1 MENSFLPSLTI
12 LTKSLTRSIWTR
24 FSYFLFFFLITVD
37 EEAKNERKK
46 SWEWNE
52 KEYGDENLVNDL
64 CLSTRPLLSIP
75 GLIYGGSR
83 VTCWDFSTYGI
94 SFPRRI

>member
-1 MENSFLPSLTI
+1 M
-12 LTKSLTRSIWTR
+12 RSDR
-24 FSYFLFFFLITVD
+24 
-37 EEAKNERKK
+37 ERKK

-52 KEYGDENLVNDL
+52 KEYGDENLVKDL
-64 CLSTRPLLSIP
+64 CLSTRSLPSIP

-83 VTCWDFSTYGI
+83 VTRWDFSTYGI